1 MNKIQLQT
9 LATNVFLKRL
19 VESVSGDASSA
30 QKHAQQLAIDLKADG
45 MDATDDEVQAAM
57 LGALI
62 DADGDIQ
69 DVDVSDV
76 EKVAN
81 DIK

>member
-30 QKHAQQLAIDLKADG
+30 QKQAQQLAVDLKADG
-45 MDATDDEVQAAM
+45 MDVTDDEVQAAM
-57 LGALI
+57 
-62 DADGDIQ
+62 DW
-69 DVDVSDV
+69 
-76 EKVAN
+76 KAN
-81 DIK
+81 LRRIHQ